1 MSTTHEPDIV
11 AYPPERL
18 ARYRAAGVPGER
30 TIAQEFRAVADAYPD
45 RPALLTTIE
54 ELTYAELDRRTDR
67 VALGLRALGLQ
78 AGERVLMQFTNTG
91 WAVVVWYGLIKAGLV
106 PVATLAQHRRHEIFD
121 IAAQCEPAAHLIET
135 TFRGQDL
142 VALARDTAAHAPSLR
157 VLLTIGPSVD
167 GAVTT
172 EALLQAGPA
181 DDAEARDAVEALG
194 REITGESLACLQ
206 LSGGTTS
213 TPKLIPR
220 LHAEYWLN
228 ARLYAEGMELDESGC
243 VPHLLPVIHNA
254 GIVCGLHAAHA
265 VGACFAVC
273 SPNGEEL
280 KTLAATGRLTHL
292 MMPPPVEQMVHAD
305 PELRELLR
313 TLKVVIYV
321 LGAPS
326 EAIIEEFEP
335 DGCVV
340 GRMFGQS
347 EGMCMITPLR
357 ADATLRHDT
366 VGAPLHELDEVR
378 ILRPDSEEP
387 VAPGEPGELCCRGP
401 YTIPGY
407 YRSPERNREAFT
419 REGFY
424 RTGDIVREIPR
435 PTHPTRPCYRLEDRL
450 KDLINRG
457 GEKVNAVEIEEL
469 LVTHPAIDRAAL
481 VAMPDARLGERA
493 CAFVVAAD
501 GTPAPD
507 LPEIQAYLDGRGVAK
522 YKWPER
528 VEIRDAL
535 PLTNVQKVDKKT
547 LRAEIAALLAAVS

>member
-1 MSTTHEPDIV
+1 MSATQASDIV

-18 ARYRAAGVPGER
+18 ARYHAAGVPGER
-30 TIAQEFRAVADAYPD
+30 TIAQEFRAVADVHPD
-45 RPALLTTIE
+45 RPALMTTTE

-67 VALGLRALGLQ
+67 VALGLRGLGLEP
-78 AGERVLMQFTNTG
+78 GERVLMQFTNTG

-135 TFRGQDL
+135 DFRGQDL
-142 VALARDTAAHAPSLR
+142 VALARETAAQTPSLR
-157 VLLTIGPSVD
+157 VLLTIGPESD
-167 GAVTT
+167 GAVAT
-172 EALLQAGPA
+172 ESLLKAGPH
-181 DDAEARDAVEALG
+181 DDAEARAQTEAFTAELKPD
-194 REITGESLACLQ
+194 SLACLQ

-220 LHAEYWLN
+220 LHAEYWFN
-228 ARLYAEGMELDESGC
+228 ARAYAEGMELDETGC

-292 MMPPPVEQMVHAD
+292 MMPPPVEQMIHAD

-326 EAIIEEFEP
+326 RAIIDAFDSDE
-335 DGCVV
+335 CVV

-357 ADATLRHDT
+357 DAAAMRHDS
-366 VGAPLHELDEVR
+366 VGAPLSPLDEIRV
-378 ILRPDSEEP
+378 LVPESEQP
-387 VAPGEPGELCCRGP
+387 VAAGEAGELCCRGP
-401 YTIPGY
+401 YTICGY
-407 YRSPERNREAFT
+407 YRSPERNAVAFT
-419 REGFY
+419 SDGFY
-424 RTGDIVREIPR
+424 RTGDIVRQVAGAEPD
-435 PTHPTRPCYRLEDRL
+435 RPCYRLEDRL

-469 LVTHPAIDRAAL
+469 LLAHPAIHRAAT
-481 VAMPDARLGERA
+481 VPPAR
-493 CAFVVAAD
+493 
-501 GTPAPD
+501 P
-507 LPEIQAYLDGRGVAK
+507 I
-522 YKWPER
+522 
-528 VEIRDAL
+528 
-535 PLTNVQKVDKKT
+535 
-547 LRAEIAALLAAVS
+547 